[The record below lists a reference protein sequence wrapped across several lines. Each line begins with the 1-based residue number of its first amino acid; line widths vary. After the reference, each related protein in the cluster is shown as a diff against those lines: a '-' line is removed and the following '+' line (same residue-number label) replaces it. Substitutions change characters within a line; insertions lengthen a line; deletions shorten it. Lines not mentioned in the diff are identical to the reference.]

1 MSLFYSSFYRILNS
15 DRSKIEPTL
24 CTKEDSFNVK
34 ANIDQNMLFMLCL
47 SFIVNFTYWDTAFS
61 ILERG
66 KMYLLNEH

>member
-34 ANIDQNMLFMLCL
+34 ANIDQNVIYVMLIFYSKFYILGH
-47 SFIVNFTYWDTAFS
+47 SIQYSRKRQNVFI
-61 ILERG
+61 E
-66 KMYLLNEH
+66 